1 MTTADATDQITEAI
15 ESQTASVVEA
25 LTAMTDV
32 LHQLVNAV
40 NEIE

>member
-15 ESQTASVVEA
+15 NDQTAAVVEA
-25 LTAMTDV
+25 LTALTDV